1 MRKRQRTD
9 GYSIVELLVVLG
21 IVAAALIFV
30 ANMAGGAASGQQ
42 VEQAF
47 SEQQMVKNAAHN
59 WRRAPANAGSYT
71 GITMSA
77 LSTNGYN
84 VEPFTNGTN
93 QNAYGM
99 TVAIAAA
106 GTPAGAD
113 ATITYTTDDAAD
125 CQQMIQRWTNIAGVK
140 GTPTCAAGVLTLT
153 LE

>member
-1 MRKRQRTD
+1 MREY

-47 SEQQMVKNAAHN
+47 SEQQLIKNAAQSY
-59 WRRAPANAGSYT
+59 RRAPAHAGSYA
-71 GITMSA
+71 GISITQ
-77 LSTNGYN
+77 LSTDGYN
-84 VEPFTNGTN
+84 VEPFVSGVN

-99 TVAIAAA
+99 TVAIAPA

-113 ATITYTTDDAAD
+113 ATLTYATDDAGD
-125 CQQMIQRWTNIAGVK
+125 CNQMIDRWTGIAGIK
-140 GTPTCAAGVLTLT
+140 GTPTCTTNTLTLT